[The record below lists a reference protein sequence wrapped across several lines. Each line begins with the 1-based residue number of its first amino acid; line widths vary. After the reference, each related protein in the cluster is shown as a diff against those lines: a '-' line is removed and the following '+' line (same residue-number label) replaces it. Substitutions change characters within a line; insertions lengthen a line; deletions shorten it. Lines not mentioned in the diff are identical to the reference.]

1 MDPSE
6 QAFLDGTHPALHRD
20 ADAMATLR
28 STSPPRSHSP
38 SHSRSSS
45 SSSNGQPRFSAIDP
59 DPPAREPA
67 PLRSGGKGSSN
78 TGVKGVRADYREF
91 QESQNRNG
99 EEKQLAKQMGK
110 KLMIS
115 LDDDA
120 EEEQDEEKAALEK
133 YRQQRMRELQ
143 GSGERGLNSQGGE
156 RKVFGHLR
164 EIGFEQFLGAVE
176 GETDDVAVVLHLY
189 EPDLIPC
196 ILLNTHLTSLSR
208 QYPHTK
214 FLRSLASELDFMQED
229 PEDETLPTVLVYRGG
244 ELETT
249 WIRFDAELDGGLEG
263 RNARQEVER
272 VLLAK
277 GAIERKSEGGITSS
291 RVRRTIQNNDED
303 DDDE

>member
-45 SSSNGQPRFSAIDP
+45 SSSNGQPRFSAVDP

-115 LDDDA
+115 LDDDV
-120 EEEQDEEKAALEK
+120 EEEQDEEKAALET

-189 EPDLIPC
+189 EPVSSEIIAQVPSYP
-196 ILLNTHLTSLSR
+196 TS
-208 QYPHTK
+208 
-214 FLRSLASELDFMQED
+214 
-229 PEDETLPTVLVYRGG
+229 
-244 ELETT
+244 
-249 WIRFDAELDGGLEG
+249 WI
-263 RNARQEVER
+263 V
-272 VLLAK
+272 
-277 GAIERKSEGGITSS
+277 
-291 RVRRTIQNNDED
+291 
-303 DDDE
+303 

>member
-115 LDDDA
+115 LDDDP

-156 RKVFGHLR
+156 RKVFEHLR

-189 EPDLIPC
+189 EPVRLLSTIRDHKLDHHVSFTDTARCSSGSHPLYLTQHSPYLAIASISSHKVPPC
-196 ILLNTHLTSLSR
+196 TRLRTRLYATRSR
-208 QYPHTK
+208 
-214 FLRSLASELDFMQED
+214 R
-229 PEDETLPTVLVYRGG
+229 
-244 ELETT
+244 
-249 WIRFDAELDGGLEG
+249 
-263 RNARQEVER
+263 
-272 VLLAK
+272 
-277 GAIERKSEGGITSS
+277 
-291 RVRRTIQNNDED
+291 
-303 DDDE
+303 